1 MAIIAYHFLSIIP
14 YCKNDVVQAYYC
26 RIIRALY
33 SKIVALF
40 LAYIVEN

>member
-1 MAIIAYHFLSIIP
+1 MAIIAYHSLTIIP
-14 YCKNDVVQAYYC
+14 YCKDDVAQAYYY

-33 SKIVALF
+33 RKIVALF